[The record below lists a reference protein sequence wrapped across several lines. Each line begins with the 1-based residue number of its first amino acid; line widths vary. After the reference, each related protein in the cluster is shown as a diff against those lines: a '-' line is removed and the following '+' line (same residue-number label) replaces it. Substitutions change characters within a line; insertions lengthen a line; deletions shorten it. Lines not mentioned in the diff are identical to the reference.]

1 MKLLD
6 GLLDVLDP
14 INPEAVKTNEMGEP
28 VAITATD
35 PSVVEEKE
43 A

>member
-14 INPEAVKTNEMGEP
+14 INPEAVKTNEMGEAIP
-28 VAITATD
+28 ITATD
-35 PSVVEEKE
+35 PSANDEKE